1 MKDNQV
7 FIKIMV
13 QDETIPNHDFKQS
26 GLERKERDSCGK
38 SASKGDPSGLR
49 RGSRTARGKECLEWK
64 STSENCNHTRG
75 VEGVF

>member
-7 FIKIMV
+7 FFKIMV

-38 SASKGDPSGLR
+38 SGSKGDP
-49 RGSRTARGKECLEWK
+49 A
-64 STSENCNHTRG
+64 G